1 MNLYENAAT
10 QAIASFFHHEPLWKN
25 ELLFGF
31 LLEPFGIPLVDV
43 KDVVTQDHLQ
53 GTIPDFT
60 IKTQKGNIHFEVKI
74 KDVPLTASEMEA
86 NSRDAFLVR
95 KNYSHR
101 SEIPVEKDKILF
113 WEDLF
118 ARIDEKGAANE
129 FTRLALVREYM
140 KDAEHTILLTPH
152 EVAMLYSP
160 KTISAVY
167 TMSDKIL
174 TLCKQC
180 VDSLDPNF
188 FAPGT
193 QQQDGTGIGQYF
205 SETTGQQRL
214 FFVGISP
221 TVRDEYSFSVAFRLD
236 ENCKGQCEN
245 WYIDGDYAF
254 FPLDRE
260 LLAKKLSEAELQE
273 QFNKNVENVIE
284 QIRSS
289 APKGPGRA
297 GESL

>member
-1 MNLYENAAT
+1 
-10 QAIASFFHHEPLWKN
+10 
-25 ELLFGF
+25 
-31 LLEPFGIPLVDV
+31 
-43 KDVVTQDHLQ
+43 
-53 GTIPDFT
+53 
-60 IKTQKGNIHFEVKI
+60 
-74 KDVPLTASEMEA
+74 
-86 NSRDAFLVR
+86 
-95 KNYSHR
+95 
-101 SEIPVEKDKILF
+101 
-113 WEDLF
+113 
-118 ARIDEKGAANE
+118 
-129 FTRLALVREYM
+129 
-140 KDAEHTILLTPH
+140 
-152 EVAMLYSP
+152 MLYSP

-193 QQQDGTGIGQYF
+193 QQQDGAGIGQYF